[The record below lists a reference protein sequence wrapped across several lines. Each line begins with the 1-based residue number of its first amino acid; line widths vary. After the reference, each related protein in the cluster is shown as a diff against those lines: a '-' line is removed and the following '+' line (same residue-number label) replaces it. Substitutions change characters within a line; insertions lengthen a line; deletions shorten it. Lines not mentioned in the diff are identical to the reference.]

1 MARSPK
7 VTTKTTTATKEVKP
21 LKPIL
26 KETTPSPP
34 STSMAIVSKPSTT
47 AGRESPPGGGPKR
60 PPGGEPKQRKQP
72 GRESPEP
79 KQRKQPPAT
88 KEDDI
93 DENIYYNLFEETV
106 QKELPKVD
114 GNTDGA
120 GEYSVEYL
128 QDDIVCIIA
137 DIFETYN
144 YLVIPDQ
151 EMLQKIAM
159 NKIGDSKLKNE
170 FIFGS
175 EGGMHNSKLSCHEK
189 IKEYSKFIRK
199 SAWDNIIDKY
209 SKMDV

>member
-7 VTTKTTTATKEVKP
+7 VTKTTTKEVKP

-26 KETTPSPP
+26 KDTTSTTP
-34 STSMAIVSKPSTT
+34 STSMAIVSKPI
-47 AGRESPPGGGPKR
+47 RESPPGGGPKR
-60 PPGGEPKQRKQP
+60 PPGGEPKQRKQALPP
-72 GRESPEP
+72 GGEP
-79 KQRKQPPAT
+79 KQRKQPPPPGGG
-88 KEDDI
+88 DDI
-93 DENIYYNLFEETV
+93 DESIYYNLFEETV

-114 GNTDGA
+114 D
-120 GEYSVEYL
+120 EYSVEYL

-151 EMLQKIAM
+151 EMLQKIAT
-159 NKIGDSKLKNE
+159 NKITDSKLKNE
-170 FIFGS
+170 FIFGK

-199 SAWDNIIDKY
+199 STWDNIIDKY
-209 SKMDV
+209 SQMEV